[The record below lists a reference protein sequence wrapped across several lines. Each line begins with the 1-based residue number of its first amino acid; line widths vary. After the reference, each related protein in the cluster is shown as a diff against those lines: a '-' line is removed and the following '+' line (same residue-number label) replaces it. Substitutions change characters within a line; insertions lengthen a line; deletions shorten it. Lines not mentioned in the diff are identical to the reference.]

1 MCSAEDECEWDCVDL
16 CDVCVFSGNR
26 LCPFPPSRTGPS
38 YWSASL
44 WLRHWLSDRIS
55 CVCVCVCA
63 CTSDVVSHRMLLLSP
78 SFTPSV
84 HGYSRRPQISFSC
97 LCVCVK
103 SNRGNLSEP
112 NSVQMYRA
120 ECDNTLPWHLSTG
133 WTSKHTIACAL
144 PRACSCSFLSPTK
157 ACASVSHGER
167 QPRFDNLFMGWKKKT
182 ICAWWDDRDLMFVEG
197 ATE

>member
-1 MCSAEDECEWDCVDL
+1 MWCVCFLWKPALSLPSEQDRAIL
-16 CDVCVFSGNR
+16 LIGILVVTPLTIWQNFMRVCV
-26 LCPFPPSRTGPS
+26 
-38 YWSASL
+38 
-44 WLRHWLSDRIS
+44 
-55 CVCVCVCA
+55 